1 MTDPELQR
9 RAIKA
14 EQLPVFHIGDGCYY
28 VQSEEGKIAYKVT
41 VNGELFCPCADFTRN
56 SKNNPNFKCKHI
68 LAVLGTNADHMQHI
82 EAVEKKKPKLDDRF
96 IANLH
101 GKDFVL
107 YSGLLDLGHQRGLSK
122 LEVELVQYPTKENG
136 MEAVCKAVAVSKV
149 GEVFVDV
156 GDANPSNTN
165 RAIAAHIIRMAST
178 RAKARVLRDMNNIG
192 MTALEELGDTE
203 GVIGAAPNRPAV
215 GRKPSPQRKA
225 RDEASD
231 ASGGQSRG
239 HAPDAT
245 TRPHV
250 EAQEEPKPVT
260 PIQRPNER
268 EATKPKPLVGS
279 APRPSGNGS
288 RVENHTAVRMSEAQK
303 RAIASL
309 SRRRGIVEA
318 DLDGMALEAFGVTL
332 DYLTPSDAA
341 AFIRQLQQ
349 SA

>member
-1 MTDPELQR
+1 MTDPELHR
-9 RAIKA
+9 RAVKA
-14 EQLPVFHIGDGCYY
+14 ELLPVFNVGEGVYF
-28 VQSEEGKIAYKVT
+28 VQSEEGKIAYKVN
-41 VNGELFCPCADFTRN
+41 VNGEVFCPCADFTRN
-56 SKNNPNFKCKHI
+56 SKSNPDFKCKHI
-68 LAVLGTNADHMQHI
+68 LAVLGTNPEDMQAI
-82 EAVEKKKPKLDDRF
+82 NVLEKRKPKLDDRF

-107 YSGLLDLGHQRGLSK
+107 YSGLLDLGHQRGLAK
-122 LEVELVQYPTKENG
+122 LEVELVQHPTKDNG
-136 MEAVCKAVAVSKV
+136 MEAVCKAVAVSRA
-149 GEVFVDV
+149 GEVFVDI

-192 MTALEELGDTE
+192 MTSLEELGDTE
-203 GVIGAAPNRPAV
+203 GVIGTPSNRPAV
-215 GRKPSPQRKA
+215 GRKPVAQRKA
-225 RDEASD
+225 RDEVSEP
-231 ASGGQSRG
+231 SGGQSRG
-239 HAPDAT
+239 HVPEAANRQPIA
-245 TRPHV
+245 
-250 EAQEEPKPVT
+250 AQEEPKPVT

-268 EATKPKPLVGS
+268 DAKAKPQVGS
-279 APRPSGNGS
+279 APPSGNGS
-288 RVENHTAVRMSEAQK
+288 QVGNHAAVRMSEAQK

-318 DLDGMALEAFGVTL
+318 DLDGMALEAFGVAL

>member
-14 EQLPVFHIGDGCYY
+14 EQLPVFNIGDGCYY
-28 VQSEEGKIAYKVT
+28 VQSEEGKIAYKVI

-149 GEVFVDV
+149 GDVFVDV

-165 RAIAAHIIRMAST
+165 KAIAAHIIRMAST

-192 MTALEELGDTE
+192 MTALEELGDID
-203 GVIGAAPNRPAV
+203 GVIGSAQNRSTV
-215 GRKPSPQRKA
+215 TRKPTAQRKSP
-225 RDEASD
+225 DESSNAPER
-231 ASGGQSRG
+231 QSRG
-239 HAPDAT
+239 QSVATHDNQPATPTLVAPKPAQLSDQVAGSNKG
-245 TRPHV
+245 TRPSTSPQASKV
-250 EAQEEPKPVT
+250 NNET
-260 PIQRPNER
+260 P
-268 EATKPKPLVGS
+268 THS
-279 APRPSGNGS
+279 
-288 RVENHTAVRMSEAQK
+288 TVRMSEAQK

-309 SRRRGIVEA
+309 SKRRGIVEA
-318 DLDGMALEAFGVTL
+318 DLDGMSQQAFGVSL